1 MVEGTK
7 LLIHDPDI
15 INEIST
21 FIEVR
26 GSHKA
31 DEGYQ
36 DDLVMCLVLFSW
48 ATNESF
54 FKDLTDS
61 NLRKALY
68 EEQFKQIEE
77 NLTPFGIIDTG
88 IPEHEAPQVMSD
100 AIWFNVGSKSSDE
113 IQELQRKFLEN
124 V

>member
-1 MVEGTK
+1 MT
-7 LLIHDPDI
+7 
-15 INEIST
+15 
-21 FIEVR
+21 
-26 GSHKA
+26 
-31 DEGYQ
+31 
-36 DDLVMCLVLFSW
+36 LVLFAW

-77 NLTPFGIIDTG
+77 NLTPFGIVDRG
-88 IPEHEAPQVMSD
+88 VPEHEAPVITTD
-100 AIWFNVGSKSSDE
+100 EIWFTASSKSPDE
-113 IQELQRKFLEN
+113 IHEMQRKFLEN